1 MTNKIYLTDLHEDHQ
16 EWLLAL
22 AFYKDELKSFNNRI
36 GEVATANTATEVL
49 QKVEHFQNQFDIQR
63 QNISDLEHTI
73 REDEKRILASVQ
85 ANPVASDHR
94 KMEDN
99 VALRDNV
106 ATFQNLFLDLKTD
119 LIKFLRSVM

>member
-36 GEVATANTATEVL
+36 GEVAVANTATEVL

-94 KMEDN
+94 KLEDN

>member
-36 GEVATANTATEVL
+36 GEVAVANTATEVL
-49 QKVEHFQNQFDIQR
+49 KKVEHFQNQFDIQR

>member
-1 MTNKIYLTDLHEDHQ
+1 MTNKMYLTDLHEDHQ

-36 GEVATANTATEVL
+36 GEVAAANTATEIL

-63 QNISDLEHTI
+63 QHIADLEHAI
-73 REDEKRILASVQ
+73 REDEKRIAASVQ

-94 KMEDN
+94 RLDDN
-99 VALRDNV
+99 TALRDNV
-106 ATFQNLFLDLKTD
+106 ATFQNLFVAMKTD
-119 LIKFLRSVM
+119 LIKFLRSVL

>member
-106 ATFQNLFLDLKTD
+106 ATFQNLFLALKTD

>member
-106 ATFQNLFLDLKTD
+106 ATFQNLFFSPKNRFD
-119 LIKFLRSVM
+119 